1 MSTLRTGKRRPF
13 AFDPRLAIGLLL
25 VVASVAGVVAIVSA
39 ADTSVQVYSA
49 RNPLAPGDRIM
60 PDDLEARSVRLDA
73 ADTLYL
79 EPGEVPDTGFV
90 VTKSVAQGELVPAS
104 AVGSVDGL
112 RLTSVVLTMGSQL
125 AASVQP
131 GSVVDVWAA
140 EEVDSGHFGPPA
152 VIVSGAIVVRLIES
166 DSIVASD
173 QTTAIEVLVPKSKI
187 ARVLEA
193 LANDDAISI
202 VPATIPAKG

>member
-1 MSTLRTGKRRPF
+1 MTTLRTGKRRPF

-39 ADTSVQVYSA
+39 ADKSVQVYSA
-49 RNPLAPGDRIM
+49 RSPLAPGDRIM

-73 ADTLYL
+73 AGTLYL
-79 EPGEVPDTGFV
+79 APGDVPDTGFV

-140 EEVDSGHFGPPA
+140 EEVESGHFGPPA
-152 VIVSGAIVVRLIES
+152 VIVAGATVVRLVES
-166 DSIVASD
+166 DSIVAAD
-173 QTTAIEVLVPKSKI
+173 QATAIEVLVPKSKI

-193 LANDDAISI
+193 LANDDAISV
-202 VPATIPAKG
+202 VPATIPGKG